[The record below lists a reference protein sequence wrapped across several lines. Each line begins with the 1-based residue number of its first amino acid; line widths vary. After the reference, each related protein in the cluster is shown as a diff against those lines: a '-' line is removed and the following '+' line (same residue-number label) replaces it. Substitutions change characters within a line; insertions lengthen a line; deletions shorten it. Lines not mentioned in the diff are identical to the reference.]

1 MPSTSH
7 LAASDIPTSD
17 LAAELR
23 AILTGTAVAALKDV
37 GWLRITGQDA
47 TRWLNG
53 MVTNA
58 VNALAPGEGCYN
70 FLLNAQGRILGD
82 CTIYRDPASEAPAFL
97 LETDALQ
104 VNAIQEHLDRFII
117 MDDVELA
124 EVNDRQAGILIAGS
138 QALRTVQQLGGTPC
152 STPAPAQ
159 PICWTG
165 ITLKQTIY
173 RGSPVWLILGHSP
186 LVPRFEIWGNSETIA
201 AISAELAAT
210 PRVGAAALE
219 ALRVLSGVP
228 RYGVD
233 IRNTDKVHDLPQ
245 ETAQDRALHFAKG
258 CYLGQEIVERIRS
271 RGSVHRT
278 FTGFIVTGD
287 LPSAGTELSTES
299 APRPVGELTSIASI
313 PHAAIDPGAQ
323 PDAKPFQLALG
334 YIRREMLD
342 RNLPL
347 SYPGGTAVPASLPF
361 KLP

>member
-23 AILTGTAVAALKDV
+23 AILTSTAVAALKDV

-82 CTIYRDPASEAPAFL
+82 CTIYRDPALESTAFL
-97 LETDALQ
+97 LQTDASQ
-104 VNAIQEHLDRFII
+104 VNAIQEHLDHFII

-124 EVNDRQAGILIAGS
+124 KVSDPRSGILIAGPL
-138 QALRTVQQLGGTPC
+138 ALSTVQQLGGTPC
-152 STPAPAQ
+152 STPAPA
-159 PICWTG
+159 PAATDIR
-165 ITLKQTIY
+165 LKQTAY
-173 RGSPVWLILGHSP
+173 KGSPVTLIHAFSP
-186 LVPRFEIWGNSETIA
+186 LVPRFEIWADAETIA
-201 AISAELAAT
+201 MISAELAPASPVT
-210 PRVGAAALE
+210 PTALE
-219 ALRVLSGVP
+219 ALRILSGTP

-278 FTGFIVTGD
+278 FTGFILTGD
-287 LPSAGTELSTES
+287 LPSAGTELGTES